1 MSISLFDATV
11 GCYLQTIPSILGCL
25 DRARDH
31 CLRENIDPEVLVER
45 SIHDDMFPLHFQ
57 IITLVHFSEGAL
69 AAAGSERLGGPDMT
83 LAFTFDEL
91 QGYLRAS
98 MERMAKIDP
107 AGINALAGG
116 EVIFQYGDVTLPF
129 TTEDFFRTYA
139 TPNFYFHATTIYA
152 ILRALGV
159 PIGIANYIGTVKT
172 TRSPQF
178 PAQVQQHTGEEYL
191 KILETLVG

>member
-31 CLRENIDPEVLVER
+31 CLRQNMDCQLLVDR
-45 SIHDDMFPLHFQ
+45 ALHTDMFPLHFQ

-91 QGYLRAS
+91 QAYLRAS
-98 MERMAKIDP
+98 MDRMAKIDP
-107 AGINALAGG
+107 ADVNALAGG
-116 EVIFQYGDVTLPF
+116 EVVFQYGDVTLPF

-139 TPNFYFHATTIYA
+139 TPNFYFHATTSYA
-152 ILRALGV
+152 ILRAFGV
-159 PIGIANYIGTVKT
+159 PMGIANYIGTVKT
-172 TRSPQF
+172 TRSSQF
-178 PAQVQQHTGEEYL
+178 SAQVQQQTGEEYL
-191 KILETLVG
+191 NILETLIA